1 MSFIK
6 SLNKKN
12 QTDQIEVTI
21 NVRLTQEEDHL
32 LTLATQQSGYKR
44 NELFYLLAKEY
55 IFDDESLRKWLRSLA
70 LSFQKAYTKIVMWLT
85 LTEFIMKKMISS

>member
-55 IFDDESLRKWLRSLA
+55 IFDDESLKEMA
-70 LSFQKAYTKIVMWLT
+70 EEPGA
-85 LTEFIMKKMISS
+85 EFSEGLYQNCYVVNTNRVHHERR

>member
-32 LTLATQQSGYKR
+32 LTLATQQSGYKGTS
-44 NELFYLLAKEY
+44 Y
-55 IFDDESLRKWLRSLA
+55 STS
-70 LSFQKAYTKIVMWLT
+70 
-85 LTEFIMKKMISS
+85 

>member
-55 IFDDESLRKWLRSLA
+55 IFDDESLKEMA
-70 LSFQKAYTKIVMWLT
+70 EEPGA
-85 LTEFIMKKMISS
+85 EFS